1 MCYIKVLGFEIEND
15 FGVYEY
21 YILVKLIVGI
31 YVKFIMLKGVLFDD
45 MYILNIICIIIYG
58 FIFLNDYNYML

>member
-1 MCYIKVLGFEIEND
+1 MILGFMS
-15 FGVYEY
+15 YC
-21 YILVKLIVGI
+21 ILVKLIVSI

-45 MYILNIICIIIYG
+45 MFILNIICIIIYG